1 MWGRQYTGHSWSQ
14 KSRNEWSELS
24 SVTFATSCV
33 YHSAT
38 LTSLRWR
45 HHGRD
50 SVSSHQPHDCLLNRL
65 FRRRSKKTPKLR
77 VTGLCAGN
85 SPVTGE
91 FPAQMASNAENV
103 SIWWRHHA
111 SYIFIK
117 PYLLKSSKQ
126 QFNSHHQI
134 SPLKGTCGVQH
145 NTQPNNVTMYDGV
158 HRNTDH
164 AFKTHDLVSEIGN
177 LFDIMTINFSKFNF
191 LSLLPR
197 RKSND
202 KRCEDLY
209 NWLKSH
215 LWALGDSFNS
225 NYREQSGYRHHKY

>member
-1 MWGRQYTGHSWSQ
+1 MFPFDD
-14 KSRNEWSELS
+14 
-24 SVTFATSCV
+24 VIM
-33 YHSAT
+33 
-38 LTSLRWR
+38 
-45 HHGRD
+45 
-50 SVSSHQPHDCLLNRL
+50 LLI
-65 FRRRSKKTPKLR
+65 
-77 VTGLCAGN
+77 A
-85 SPVTGE
+85 
-91 FPAQMASNAENV
+91 
-103 SIWWRHHA
+103 
-111 SYIFIK
+111 IFIK

-126 QFNSHHQI
+126 KFNSHYQI
-134 SPLKGTCGVQH
+134 SPLKGAYGVQH
-145 NTQPNNVTMYDGV
+145 NTPPNTVTMYDRV

-209 NWLKSH
+209 NWLKSR

-225 NYREQSGYRHHKY
+225 NYREQSGYRHHKYQPYKCWSPSLFSTSHELIDRRTCRCPSTEQDQVINEHNADYNWTHHFHSFLSD